1 MFYSFSIIMY
11 PYVDWLGLV
20 THLMHTKVFVRWL
33 EKDDKGIWF
42 VSTTREDSQL
52 LSTIIAHNVSLSI
65 LDGTMQPELHGWLV
79 CAWQKWDEQACGT
92 ATDGN

>member
-33 EKDDKGIWF
+33 EKDDKVWF
-42 VSTTREDSQL
+42 VSTTHEDGQL

-65 LDGTMQPELHGWLV
+65 PDGTMQPELHG
-79 CAWQKWDEQACGT
+79 
-92 ATDGN
+92 